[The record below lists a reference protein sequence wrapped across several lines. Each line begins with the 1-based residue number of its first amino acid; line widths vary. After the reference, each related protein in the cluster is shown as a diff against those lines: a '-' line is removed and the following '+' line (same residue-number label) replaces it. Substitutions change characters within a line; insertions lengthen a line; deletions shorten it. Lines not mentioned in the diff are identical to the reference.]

1 MPLDSSPEVES
12 ESESESSKNR
22 TKSESGESGLGLGAI
37 PIADHFNGI
46 WAKAIERV
54 TGQFD
59 NQRNCQFEI
68 IAGAEIS
75 PKFINS
81 FAALNLRHSSL

>member
-37 PIADHFNGI
+37 PSTYIEKKIKKMNCKYI
-46 WAKAIERV
+46 WENFESLDIKYAKFQLSGFAI
-54 TGQFD
+54 
-59 NQRNCQFEI
+59 
-68 IAGAEIS
+68 
-75 PKFINS
+75 K
-81 FAALNLRHSSL
+81 SLIFK